1 MDSSEQQS
9 HGSVQAQEGTQ
20 EQQPALAGLP
30 GTELPFPLA
39 VYLHAMG
46 QQCQVQRGLEPRRP
60 LVLACGVEQTRKW
73 GERPQHT
80 VPTPAKQT
88 CKRTKV

>member
-1 MDSSEQQS
+1 MGLSRPRRKLKSSSLLWPDSQRQNFS
-9 HGSVQAQEGTQ
+9 
-20 EQQPALAGLP
+20 
-30 GTELPFPLA
+30 FPLA
-39 VYLHAMG
+39 VYLLAWPAMG
-46 QQCQVQRGLEPRRP
+46 HQCQVQRGLEPRRP

-73 GERPQHT
+73 GERPQRT